1 MKKVT
6 GIGGVF
12 FKSKDPKA
20 SKGWYQK
27 HLGIKSGPYGGTFE
41 WRKAENPDSKGFT
54 AWSIFDNK
62 SDYYEPSKKDFMI
75 NYRVH
80 DLEALIQELKNNDV
94 EILGEI
100 QSFEYGK
107 FAWIMDPDGLKIE
120 LWEPVDDV
128 YDSMGSDDDVNKMG

>member
-1 MKKVT
+1 MKKVN

-12 FKSKDPKA
+12 FKSADPNG
-20 SKGWYQK
+20 SKSWYQK

-41 WRKAENPDSKGFT
+41 WRKADLPDSKGFT
-54 AWSIFDNK
+54 AWSVFDEN

-80 DLEALIQELKNNDV
+80 DLVALIEELKSDGV
-94 EILGEI
+94 EVIGEI
-100 QSFEYGK
+100 ESFEYGK

-128 YDSMGSDDDVNKMG
+128 YESMGSDDEVNKMG

>member
-1 MKKVT
+1 MKKVN

-12 FKSKDPKA
+12 FKSADPNG
-20 SKGWYQK
+20 SKSWYQK
-27 HLGIKSGPYGGTFE
+27 HLGIKSRPYGGTFE
-41 WRKAENPDSKGFT
+41 WRKADSPDSKGFT
-54 AWSIFDNK
+54 AWSVFDEN

-80 DLEALIQELKNNDV
+80 DLVALIEELKSDGV
-94 EILGEI
+94 EVIGKIE
-100 QSFEYGK
+100 SFEYGK

-128 YDSMGSDDDVNKMG
+128 YESMGSDDEVNKMG